1 MNNDLLKEKIL
12 QQGGRIFDYDKS
24 DLDEKHGKA
33 FAICVK
39 ADETDALIPLKVYEV
54 VLSKTDYVG
63 VIDENGEK
71 FICPS
76 NFFVF
81 LDLSKKTSQLL
92 KRAVTLT

>member
-1 MNNDLLKEKIL
+1 MKNDLLKKKIL
-12 QQGGRIFDYDKS
+12 RQGGRVFEYDKS
-24 DLDEKHGKA
+24 GIDKQKA

-76 NFFVF
+76 NCFVF

>member
-1 MNNDLLKEKIL
+1 MRDLLRENIF
-12 QQGGRIFDYDKS
+12 QQGGRVFDYDKS
-24 DLDEKHGKA
+24 KIDKKIEKA

-76 NFFVF
+76 NCFVF